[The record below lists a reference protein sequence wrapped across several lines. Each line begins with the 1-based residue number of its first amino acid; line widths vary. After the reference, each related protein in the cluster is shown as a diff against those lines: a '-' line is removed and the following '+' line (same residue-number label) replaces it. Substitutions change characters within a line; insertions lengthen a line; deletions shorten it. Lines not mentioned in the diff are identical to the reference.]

1 MSTATPD
8 RSHRLRSLRIAAALR
23 VGVIVFLAYAAF
35 TGTRSSEWGWQ
46 AVLLAGYAV
55 AAGWAVRVA
64 LRAAESPATVRS
76 SPFLLPTLDV
86 AAIFGIQLISTGAYI
101 PLLMTAMAPL
111 MVALEV
117 SSRRAAALLAFS
129 VAAFAAVIVEDQT
142 IRPQLGWDEALF
154 LVAIYAFLC
163 CTTYFVVHA
172 QERQVTDIAALSAS
186 REALL
191 VDIMTASDKQR
202 RQISETLHDGPL
214 QEVLAARQQIRQ
226 VAKRSPGEEL
236 GYADTSLRTAAEQ
249 LRETTFELHP
259 AVLEQAGLGVAVER
273 LASFTSARTDI
284 EVTAS
289 VDHPAAGDGDAIVF
303 AAARELLAN
312 VARHSRA
319 RRASV
324 TLVVEDGVTQLDVA
338 DDGIGIDDDAPA
350 RRLADGHIGLA
361 SQRARIE
368 AAGGTFTVI
377 PEPVGTHIRIRL
389 PLRR

>member
-1 MSTATPD
+1 MSTTTPD
-8 RSHRLRSLRIAAALR
+8 RSHRLRSLTIAAALR
-23 VGVIVFLAYAAF
+23 VGVIAFLAYAAF

-46 AVLLAGYAV
+46 GVLLAGYAV
-55 AAGWAVRVA
+55 AAAWAVRVA
-64 LRAAESPATVRS
+64 LRAAKSPATVRS

-142 IRPQLGWDEALF
+142 IRPQLGWDEAFF

-163 CTTYFVVHA
+163 CTTYFVVHI

-284 EVTAS
+284 EVTTS
-289 VDHPAAGDGDAIVF
+289 VDHPVTGDGDAIVF

-338 DDGIGIDDDAPA
+338 DDGVGIDDDAPA
-350 RRLADGHIGLA
+350 RRLAEGHIGLA

-368 AAGGTFTVI
+368 AAGGTFTVV

>member
-1 MSTATPD
+1 MSTTSAD
-8 RSHRLRSLRIAAALR
+8 RSHRLRSVKIAAVLRI
-23 VGVIVFLAYAAF
+23 GVIVFLAYAAF
-35 TGTRSSEWGWQ
+35 IGTRSVEWGWQ
-46 AVLLAGYAV
+46 AVLLGGYAL
-55 AAGWAVRVA
+55 AAGWAVTVA
-64 LRAAESPATVRS
+64 VRAPRSPAAVGR

-163 CTTYFVVHA
+163 CTTYLLVHV
-172 QERQVTDIAALSAS
+172 QVLQVADIAALSAS

-191 VDIMTASDKQR
+191 VDIMTASDAQR

-226 VAKRSPGEEL
+226 LAKRSPSEEA
-236 GYADTSLRTAAEQ
+236 GYADASLRTAAEQ

-273 LASFTSARTDI
+273 LASFTAARAGI
-284 EVTAS
+284 EITAS
-289 VDHPAAGDGDAIVF
+289 VDHPQAGPSDAIVF

-312 VARHSRA
+312 VTRHA
-319 RRASV
+319 QATRASV
-324 TLVVEDGVTQLDVA
+324 TLTDDGHVTQLDVA
-338 DDGIGIDDDAPA
+338 DDGVGIDAQAPA
-350 RRLADGHIGLA
+350 RRLAEGHIGLA

-368 AAGGTFTVI
+368 AAGGTFIVV
-377 PEPVGTHIRIRL
+377 PEPVGTHVRIRL
-389 PLRR
+389 PRRG